1 MDAREFFTLVFCLM
15 VFGILAIPLLAV
27 YLKIREEKKHEQE
40 RKAKKK
46 AKRERK
52 RLKTWLDPTQT

>member
-1 MDAREFFTLVFCLM
+1 MDAREFFTLVFLPHG
-15 VFGILAIPLLAV
+15 VRHTSHSLIGRLSQN
-27 YLKIREEKKHEQE
+27 KRKKKHEQE